1 MKVKEAM
8 STRVMFV
15 KKDATVAQAMRLMAE
30 NNMRRLMVDKD
41 GPADTYGAVTVR
53 DMISKV
59 VAPGL
64 DPQATKVTDVM
75 NTSLFSVSSGDD
87 LRAVAKI
94 MDEKNVAGLP
104 VIDDGKLVGVITMW
118 DILIALGVHCKAS

>member
-1 MKVKEAM
+1 MQVKDAM
-8 STRVMFV
+8 STRIMFV

-30 NNMRRLMVDKD
+30 NNMRRLMIDKD
-41 GPADTYGAVTVR
+41 DTGGAYAAITVR

-59 VAPGL
+59 IAPGK
-64 DPQATKVTDVM
+64 DPASIKVKDIM
-75 NTSLFSVSSGDD
+75 NASLISVASADA
-87 LRAVAKI
+87 LAAAAKI

-104 VIDDGKLVGVITMW
+104 VIDGGKLVGVITMW

>member
-41 GPADTYGAVTVR
+41 GPDGA
-53 DMISKV
+53 
-59 VAPGL
+59 L
-64 DPQATKVTDVM
+64 
-75 NTSLFSVSSGDD
+75 SL
-87 LRAVAKI
+87 I
-94 MDEKNVAGLP
+94 H
-104 VIDDGKLVGVITMW
+104 I
-118 DILIALGVHCKAS
+118 

>member
-41 GPADTYGAVTVR
+41 GPDGAYGAVTVR

-64 DPQATKVTDVM
+64 DPQGTKVSEVM
-75 NTSLFSVSSGDD
+75 NTALFSVSSGDD